1 MNWLKK
7 FMTGRYGI
15 DQLSIALVVFAFLI
29 SILFRFYPN
38 RILSSLYLIIPLFAY
53 YRILSKKIYKRHAE
67 NQKFL
72 VYWNPIENK
81 IKNFIS
87 RFKNRKYYK
96 YLKCPSCKQKIRVPR
111 GKGKIK
117 IVCPKCKETMIKK
130 T

>member
-1 MNWLKK
+1 MNWLRK
-7 FMTGRYGI
+7 FMTGRYGL
-15 DQLSIALVVFAFLI
+15 DQLSIALVVSSFLI
-29 SILFRFYPN
+29 SILFRYYPSK
-38 RILSSLYLIIPLFAY
+38 ILSSLYLVVPLIAY
-53 YRILSKKIYKRHAE
+53 YRILSKDTYKRYGE

-72 VYWNPIENK
+72 VYWNPIGNR
-81 IKNFIS
+81 IKTFIR
-87 RFKNRKYYK
+87 RFKNRKDYK